1 MDLLMTAT
9 TAHIAEKTAEIQP
22 PPARKIELWTAVW
35 APETSEPVRR
45 QPHRTAPPA
54 KLASRDPRCP
64 RAAPPPAKC
73 TGRTGP
79 RNTHTDQRTS
89 SRHLRG
95 FQSAVGAAA
104 SASTRLACL
113 APQETADG
121 RDVDWQAVAEQS
133 WIKLRPNASVPIAE
147 ETRLSQEQWFPRTA
161 TSYAAA
167 PIAEETA
174 ASEEIAP
181 PAGKIIGKIRALTP
195 IGISKPVRQPE
206 SARAPHRAP
215 HIAMRIKV
223 LRRDRATEQHAH
235 GASRPPEL

>member
-1 MDLLMTAT
+1 MDSGMGTGNLGAG
-9 TAHIAEKTAEIQP
+9 AP
-22 PPARKIELWTAVW
+22 P
-35 APETSEPVRR
+35 
-45 QPHRTAPPA
+45 TAPHHHPA

-73 TGRTGP
+73 TGRTAP

-215 HIAMRIKV
+215 HIAMRIK
-223 LRRDRATEQHAH
+223 
-235 GASRPPEL
+235 S